1 VLRETGG
8 WIAQSTYMVNGRPRS
23 ILIVVLLGV
32 VAAGVAGLA
41 IAQDQE
47 TLKFRSALAADDP
60 RSPIYLA
67 SLVGGELTHGNS
79 YEVLTN
85 GDQIYPAMLDAING
99 AKRRISFETYVYK
112 SGEMAEKFTAAL
124 ENAARRGVQVD
135 MVVDEI
141 GSSEMEAE
149 HEERLRKAG
158 CHVASLNRARWY
170 EIEEINYR
178 THRKILVVDGV
189 IGFSGGVGVADHW
202 LGHAQDK
209 DHWRD
214 THVRVQGPIVQFLEG
229 AFYENFAESGAIVT
243 PALEERRDNTGAEGA
258 SILLRSAPSGGSSDM
273 KRLYLLAIAMARRS
287 IAITSPYF
295 ITDESTMWALEDAVA
310 RGIKVRIMM
319 ESDITDAKP
328 VKYASRAAFEQLLS
342 SRIELYEY
350 LPTMMHAKV
359 MVVDGI
365 WSVFGSANFDNRSF
379 ELNDELNI
387 AVMSRE
393 LATRFLSDFEQDL
406 RVSRR
411 FDLESWQKRPVLEKS
426 RERFWSYFG
435 EVF

>member
-1 VLRETGG
+1 M
-8 WIAQSTYMVNGRPRS
+8 AKGRRHHT
-23 ILIVVLLGV
+23 LMVVLFV
-32 VAAGVAGLA
+32 SAAAAVAGLA

-47 TLKFRSALAADDP
+47 TLRLRSTLAAEDP
-60 RSPIYLA
+60 NAPAYLA
-67 SLVGGELTHGNS
+67 ALIGGELTHGNT
-79 YEVLTN
+79 YDVLTN
-85 GDQIYPAMLDAING
+85 GDQVFPAMLDAINR
-99 AKRRISFETYVYK
+99 AERRISFETYIYEA
-112 SGEMAEKFTAAL
+112 GELAETVTTAL

-135 MVVDEI
+135 MVLDDM
-141 GSSEMEAE
+141 GSSKMDPA
-149 HEERLRKAG
+149 HDERLRKAG
-158 CHVASLNRARWY
+158 CRIVSLNAPRWY
-170 EIEEINYR
+170 ELEELNYR
-178 THRKILVVDGV
+178 THRKILVVDGQV
-189 IGFSGGVGVADHW
+189 GFTGGVGVADHW

-209 DHWRD
+209 AHWRD
-214 THVRVQGPIVQFLEG
+214 THIRVQGPIVQFLEG
-229 AFYENFAESGAIVT
+229 SFYENFAESGTIVT
-243 PALEERRDNTGAEGA
+243 PVVDTVRLETGDGSGA
-258 SILLRSAPSGGSSDM
+258 SILLRSAPTGGSSDL

-287 IAITSPYF
+287 VDITSPYF
-295 ITDESTMWALEDAVA
+295 ITDESTMWALEDAVS

-328 VKYASRAAFEQLLS
+328 VKYASRAVFERLLA
-342 SRIELYEY
+342 RGIELHEY
-350 LPTMMHAKV
+350 LPTMMHTKA

-393 LATRFLSDFEQDL
+393 LGARFLGDFEQDL

-411 FDLESWQKRPVLEKS
+411 LDLDSWRKRSILEKT